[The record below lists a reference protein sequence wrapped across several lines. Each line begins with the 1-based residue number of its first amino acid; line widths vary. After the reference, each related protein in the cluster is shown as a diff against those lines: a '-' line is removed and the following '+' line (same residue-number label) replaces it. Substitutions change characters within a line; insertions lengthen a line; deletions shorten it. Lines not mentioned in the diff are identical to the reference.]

1 MNTIEII
8 CTVIGA
14 VAIILGGVWFIFDK
28 IFKVGK
34 TAQRIDNI
42 EGSVSEIKQSIGG
55 FPCNNHHEDI
65 TKIKTI
71 LIEKYPK
78 AFSIFS
84 MKCSPRRLN
93 ELGEKLYAKIHGD
106 DFINR
111 NKSVLFEFIK
121 QTNPLVALDVEQA
134 ANAACFS
141 LTNTPAFNDLKDFV
155 YNEPTW
161 ELEDGS
167 KYDITVNDLCFV
179 IGLKLRDRY
188 LDEVGLSA
196 DQS

>member
-1 MNTIEII
+1 MNIVEII

-14 VAIILGGVWFIFDK
+14 IAVILSGVWAIFNK
-28 IFKVGK
+28 IFNAGK
-34 TAQRIDNI
+34 TAQRINSI
-42 EGSVSEIKQSIGG
+42 EENVSDIKQSIEN
-55 FPCNNHHEDI
+55 FPCSSHYEDI

-71 LIEKYPK
+71 LVEKYPK

-106 DFINR
+106 DFINK

-141 LTNTPAFNDLKDFV
+141 LTSTPAFNDLKDFV

-161 ELEDGS
+161 ELGDGS
-167 KYDITVNDLCFV
+167 KYDITLNDLCFV

-188 LDEVGLSA
+188 LDEVGLGVN
-196 DQS
+196 